1 MQYPINAIIGDRGAG
16 KTCFMTALAEAYHN
30 EGKSIFTNYQ
40 LFNIPHKRITLQEML
55 TLPDY
60 LNNSVVLIDEIHIW
74 ADAYDFLGKPARAL
88 ASFATQLRKR
98 QVTWYY
104 TTQVFTQVPKR
115 IRQQTNYFIMA
126 QAMKKKAMF
135 EIQIIEKTS
144 YTLINKLK
152 FNGAPYFDKYDTN
165 EVISGDYE
173 EEKNEE

>member
-16 KTCFMTALAEAYHN
+16 KTCFMTALAEAYYN
-30 EGKSIFTNYQ
+30 EGKSIFTNYK

-126 QAMKKKAMF
+126 QAMKKKGIF
-135 EIQIIEKTS
+135 EIQILEKST
-144 YTLINKLK
+144 YHLINKLK
-152 FNGAPYFDKYDTN
+152 FDGTPYFDKYDTN
-165 EVISGDYE
+165 EVITIGE
-173 EEKNEE
+173 EEAENEN